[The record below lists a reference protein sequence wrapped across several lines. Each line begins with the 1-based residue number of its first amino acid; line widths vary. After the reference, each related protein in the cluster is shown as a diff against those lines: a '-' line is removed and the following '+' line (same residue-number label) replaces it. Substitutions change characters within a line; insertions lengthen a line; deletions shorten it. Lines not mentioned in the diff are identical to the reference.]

1 MVANCIERNRKRSV
15 KTFATTV
22 LLGFRVEKRD
32 DAGGAL
38 AKFAPSLVGKRIDE
52 EGIHSLETQSQISV
66 DAAYLMETPNSGM
79 AMVYDDRSE

>member
-1 MVANCIERNRKRSV
+1 MVANCIERNQKRGV
-15 KTFATTV
+15 KTFAIAT

-32 DAGGAL
+32 DAAGAL
-38 AKFAPSLVGKRIDE
+38 AKFAPSLVGERIDE

-66 DAAYLMETPNSGM
+66 YAAYLLETPNSGM